1 MKHRTEKYLV
11 KMNLMNFKFL
21 QIIISFI
28 IFIFI
33 SCKQN
38 ISEPKNFKSFG
49 EVELFLRKNQFLIDE
64 SADTSNSDWITSANF
79 KSQDGKKGFLTLGM
93 RGKKYYFDRVPL
105 KIWEDFKFAKSKG
118 KFYHKYIKGKYSINL
133 K

>member
-21 QIIISFI
+21 QIIISCI

-38 ISEPKNFKSFG
+38 ISEPKNFKTFG
-49 EVELFLRKNQFLIDE
+49 EVELFLRKNQYF
-64 SADTSNSDWITSANF
+64 SA
-79 KSQDGKKGFLTLGM
+79 KK
-93 RGKKYYFDRVPL
+93 
-105 KIWEDFKFAKSKG
+105 
-118 KFYHKYIKGKYSINL
+118 
-133 K
+133 